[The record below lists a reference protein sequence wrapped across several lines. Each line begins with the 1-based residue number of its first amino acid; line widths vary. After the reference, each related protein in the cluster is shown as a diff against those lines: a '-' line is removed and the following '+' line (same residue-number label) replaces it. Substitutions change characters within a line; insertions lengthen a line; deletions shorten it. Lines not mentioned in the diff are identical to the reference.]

1 MAGNA
6 TPLRGSLT
14 AHQLLDSE
22 RGRYVIVKALEMAI
36 AHIDS
41 LAPEDREV
49 SDQADMRTIIGAIR
63 SSRVLKNRPIGQ
75 FVCPAR

>member
-1 MAGNA
+1 MAGNVI
-6 TPLRGSLT
+6 PLRGNLS

-41 LAPEDREV
+41 LALKDREV
-49 SDQADMRTIIGAIR
+49 SDQADMRTIISAIR
-63 SSRVLKNRPIGQ
+63 FRWYPL
-75 FVCPAR
+75 

>member
-1 MAGNA
+1 MAGSV

-41 LAPEDREV
+41 LAAEDREV
-49 SDQADMRTIIGAIR
+49 SDQTDMRTIISATR
-63 SSRVLKNRPIGQ
+63 FRWYPL
-75 FVCPAR
+75 